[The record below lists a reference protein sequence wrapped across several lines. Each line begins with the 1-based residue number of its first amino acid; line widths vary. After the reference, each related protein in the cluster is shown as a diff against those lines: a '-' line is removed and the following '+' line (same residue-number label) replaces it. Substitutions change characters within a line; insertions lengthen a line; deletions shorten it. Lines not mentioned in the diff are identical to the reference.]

1 MSTKE
6 TDNAVKISKGDI
18 IRLEYDAWVVETGA
32 LFDTTSAE
40 KAKEGNIFNENVTYT
55 PIPILVGGGRT
66 FPGLEEAL
74 DGAEI
79 GVEKEV
85 VIPPEKAAG
94 QRDPKLV
101 ELHPVREFVKQEI
114 EPRVG
119 MEVSMKNRM
128 GTIIA
133 VTAGRVRVDFNRPL
147 AGKSLKY
154 RFKVLSKI
162 ESAEDKAKAILEMDY
177 GTSEGFKPTTVEE
190 SKITLVLP
198 DVCKYDQKWLLAKI
212 RVVTDLRESL
222 KADTIQFIEEY
233 TRKEEEKKE
242 TAAPEESKPE
252 TKEGP
257 RESAPQ

>member
-1 MSTKE
+1 MSTEKS
-6 TDNAVKISKGDI
+6 DDAVEISKGDI

-40 KAKEGNIFNENVTYT
+40 KAKEANILNENVTYV
-55 PIPILVGGGRT
+55 PIPMLVGGGRT

-74 DGAEI
+74 EGAEV

-147 AGKSLKY
+147 AGKSLRYK
-154 RFKVLSKI
+154 FKVLSRI
-162 ESAEDKAKAILEMDY
+162 EAPEDKIKAILEMDY
-177 GTSEGFKPTTVEE
+177 GTSEGFKPTTEE
-190 SKITLVLP
+190 KKVALVLP
-198 DVCKYDQKWLLAKI
+198 DICKYDQKWLLAKY
-212 RVVTDLRESL
+212 RVVTDLRDAL
-222 KADTIQFIEEY
+222 KAEKVQFVEEY
-233 TRKEEEKKE
+233 EKKEEEKKE
-242 TAAPEESKPE
+242 TPAVEESKPE
-252 TKEGP
+252 TKEVP
-257 RESAPQ
+257 KESDSQ